1 MTLCPVAIAITCRK
15 CPVVGFCPGK
25 EIIGDFKPEDAASSS
40 GDKSAASGNSEVR
53 K

>member
-15 CPVVGFCPGK
+15 CPAVGFCPGK
-25 EIIGDFKPEDAASSS
+25 EIIGDFKPAEADPTSGEKDAAAADS
-40 GDKSAASGNSEVR
+40 GAR